1 MLLVPWY
8 ILSGILAL
16 MLVIREFQHQ
26 QTVKGLLDR
35 ILESRGLTALPDGP
49 VADLLTKIGEVKEES
64 RAPVKKIP
72 MERTVFKIPNMGQFK
87 GK

>member
-1 MLLVPWY
+1 VLLLPWY
-8 ILSGILAL
+8 ILSGILVL
-16 MLVIREFQHQ
+16 LLVIREFQHQ
-26 QTVKGLLDR
+26 KTVKGLLDR

-49 VADLLTKIGEVKEES
+49 VADLLNKIGEVKEE
-64 RAPVKKIP
+64 AKLPEKKIL